1 MVFEYHVAANIA
13 KSKDVKNKKT
23 TCSHT
28 VPLSLVVS
36 MAPCWHAHSL
46 ATSLWVSMEREVE
59 LNVFGQFD
67 LDTCWDK
74 QWHMDVSIILLVL
87 ANSITGPCIVPH
99 QGPSHTRNNTG
110 YKPKCRTATQSY
122 HKLQNYKHLNN
133 NKEQLENTSN
143 GQEKSKAFFSQHA
156 KMFPFVRSANLVP
169 KLLFSTA
176 VT

>member
-59 LNVFGQFD
+59 LNVFGN
-67 LDTCWDK
+67 LILIHVETNNDTW
-74 QWHMDVSIILLVL
+74 MYLL
-87 ANSITGPCIVPH
+87 
-99 QGPSHTRNNTG
+99 
-110 YKPKCRTATQSY
+110 SY
-122 HKLQNYKHLNN
+122 WY
-133 NKEQLENTSN
+133 
-143 GQEKSKAFFSQHA
+143 
-156 KMFPFVRSANLVP
+156 
-169 KLLFSTA
+169 
-176 VT
+176 

>member
-1 MVFEYHVAANIA
+1 MQSHCATVISSVNGSLLA
-13 KSKDVKNKKT
+13 
-23 TCSHT
+23 CSLT
-28 VPLSLVVS
+28 SNQSLGIDGTWGWAQCV
-36 MAPCWHAHSL
+36 W
-46 ATSLWVSMEREVE
+46 
-59 LNVFGQFD
+59 QFD

-143 GQEKSKAFFSQHA
+143 GQEKSKAIFSQHA